1 VIYTGKAVD
10 AMLKR
15 HAVALATQ
23 YAAAIEALTPEDCD
37 PPHRDR
43 PSCPVC
49 SARRTVQA
57 AAAVI
62 RETSDKQQR
71 GDGRNG

>member
-1 VIYTGKAVD
+1 MIYTGKAVD

-57 AAAVI
+57 AAAVV
-62 RETSDKQQR
+62 RETGGAAQ
-71 GDGRNG
+71 